1 MRQKL
6 VEIKEIEKST
16 TIVGNFDSLVSVID
30 RRSRQKI
37 SKSIG
42 DLNSTMYLVDLIDI
56 HRALQTM
63 V

>member
-56 HRALQTM
+56 HRAL
-63 V
+63 

>member
-37 SKSIG
+37 SKNIG
-42 DLNSTMYLVDLIDI
+42 DLNSTLYLVDLIDI